1 MALYQK
7 GSHLKSCDVAVTLFK
22 HFLGL
27 WLVTL
32 FLYTVTTYV
41 VFGSTAKLFE
51 GDAFFRLF
59 FFVFVFVPHEAD
71 LNGGFFYLFSIFVQ
85 LVLFYPFLQK
95 LTLRG
100 NGLFLLFPILLIY
113 SLYLFLKDDFFL
125 SGLRVYTLFLGY
137 LPMFAMGIWSTLDLS
152 KRFRAIVSIIGIL
165 FFILTP
171 FYEWSRFLWF
181 LSFSMIL
188 FPFLTSNNGSIVY
201 RNLLIN
207 IAGSL
212 LALVVIVPF
221 FMFSVSVG
229 RVEGGSLLLYLLLL
243 VLSAET

>member
-100 NGLFLLFPILLIY
+100 NGIWNHHGVVYVVPSQNEMFWSGTFA
-113 SLYLFLKDDFFL
+113 FFNE
-125 SGLRVYTLFLGY
+125 
-137 LPMFAMGIWSTLDLS
+137 
-152 KRFRAIVSIIGIL
+152 SI
-165 FFILTP
+165 
-171 FYEWSRFLWF
+171 S
-181 LSFSMIL
+181 
-188 FPFLTSNNGSIVY
+188 
-201 RNLLIN
+201 
-207 IAGSL
+207 
-212 LALVVIVPF
+212 
-221 FMFSVSVG
+221 
-229 RVEGGSLLLYLLLL
+229 
-243 VLSAET
+243 